1 VLGDAMKAAQAAAG
15 DPDKPG
21 LFGFFGAE
29 KGHVKAAWVL
39 VIVLFL
45 LHYFLV
51 FGFHMPIFG
60 EFTIWTA
67 IVVSVG
73 MMIVI
78 AIMGGYDLT
87 GFLKKPDAKSE
98 KLGA

>member
-1 VLGDAMKAAQAAAG
+1 
-15 DPDKPG
+15 
-21 LFGFFGAE
+21 
-29 KGHVKAAWVL
+29 
-39 VIVLFL
+39 
-45 LHYFLV
+45 V

-73 MMIVI
+73 MMVVI

-87 GFLKKPDAKSE
+87 GFLKKPDKTGE
-98 KLGA
+98 RLGA